1 MPVSLCDRLAVVSAH
16 VPGQAKGSFLA
27 IGRRTVAQHTPAHL
41 GAQRVPTMSASTLD
55 ERMRPV
61 ELEPTPIWLK
71 HRMER
76 RHMTESTSAPRR
88 AREWFSRLARRAPEA

>member
-1 MPVSLCDRLAVVSAH
+1 M
-16 VPGQAKGSFLA
+16 
-27 IGRRTVAQHTPAHL
+27 AQHTPAQL
-41 GAQRVPTMSASTLD
+41 GAQRVPMMSASTLD
-55 ERMRPV
+55 ERTRPV
-61 ELEPTPIWLK
+61 EAKPTPIWLK